1 MADPQAMAAQIA
13 QLQLQVAAL
22 QNQQPA
28 AAGAGAAAQQQA
40 PPPPVSV
47 HGLVVRNPEFQP
59 FDESLDL
66 ERIPPEQGRKQ
77 CIVRPVQSA
86 GNKVMIM
93 MAMRSN
99 FARAVQCCTSVNRS
113 TFYQEVVEVKEVTV
127 AAKRTKWE
135 HFLSNHYAELSAEKT
150 VVQEIAFLYK
160 VTDFIID
167 TFATDKSPSDAAH
180 LFETA
185 RQKKEESL
193 SEFVERMAE
202 YARVGGKLLF
212 GSEVLGAHR
221 QAELAR
227 NVNVLIKGMANEALR
242 TKMRYWCG
250 DFIVGVPS
258 VEIFN
263 NRLQGFVIAE
273 QEAMISLEEKERSK
287 LVGLRYNPEDTCLT
301 ERVDFLE
308 VDGSVAAFIPT
319 SGAAIRG
326 KPTLQN
332 ITQMM
337 LCRRCGFEPHPPR
350 QCGLKV
356 GQATAHGRI
365 AEETP
370 AEYCKIMNDFFSQ
383 QRQGGRGHFIP
394 NRGGRGGVGGYR
406 GGRGGGFA
414 AHRGGVH
421 AVEEDAVHQE
431 DDGLYAD
438 VQEVGDAADDEAA
451 SENC

>member
-1 MADPQAMAAQIA
+1 M
-13 QLQLQVAAL
+13 
-22 QNQQPA
+22 
-28 AAGAGAAAQQQA
+28 
-40 PPPPVSV
+40 
-47 HGLVVRNPEFQP
+47 
-59 FDESLDL
+59 
-66 ERIPPEQGRKQ
+66 
-77 CIVRPVQSA
+77 
-86 GNKVMIM
+86 
-93 MAMRSN
+93 
-99 FARAVQCCTSVNRS
+99 
-113 TFYQEVVEVKEVTV
+113 
-127 AAKRTKWE
+127 
-135 HFLSNHYAELSAEKT
+135 
-150 VVQEIAFLYK
+150 
-160 VTDFIID
+160 
-167 TFATDKSPSDAAH
+167 
-180 LFETA
+180 
-185 RQKKEESL
+185 
-193 SEFVERMAE
+193 
-202 YARVGGKLLF
+202 
-212 GSEVLGAHR
+212 
-221 QAELAR
+221 
-227 NVNVLIKGMANEALR
+227 
-242 TKMRYWCG
+242 
-250 DFIVGVPS
+250 
-258 VEIFN
+258 
-263 NRLQGFVIAE
+263 
-273 QEAMISLEEKERSK
+273 EEKERSK

-383 QRQGGRGHFIP
+383 QRQGGRGNFIP